1 MNRRRADARVDRGPQ
16 GPWLVISAWPPE
28 LAAIRAAGPRLPR
41 DRRRK
46 LVLASVGVGLV
57 EAAIE
62 TTRLLHVRRPAAI
75 LLVGT
80 AGVYP
85 GRRHELPIGAAAAI
99 GSTTLLP
106 QAVPALSV
114 ALPALVPAREP
125 ASAQLLR
132 ALVRATALPTA
143 KVACPLAITTSERGA
158 RSAARLSGCDLE
170 NLEAF
175 AVARAA
181 AAAGVP
187 FAGILGISNTV
198 GPDGHRQWRRHG
210 ATAAAAAAAAA
221 LDFLAAVWPGPDT
234 KAPTAPTPRRRRGQ
248 VGPRRPPG

>member
-1 MNRRRADARVDRGPQ
+1 MNRRRADARVSRCPQ

-28 LAAIRAAGPRLPR
+28 LAAIRAAWPRLPR

-46 LVLASVGVGLV
+46 LVLAAVGVGLV

-62 TTRLLHVRRPAAI
+62 TTRLLHDRRPAGV

-85 GRRHELPIGAAAAI
+85 GRRHELPVGSAAAI
-99 GSTTLLP
+99 GATLLLP
-106 QAVPALSV
+106 QAPRGLSV
-114 ALPALVPAREP
+114 ALPALVPDRVQ
-125 ASAQLLR
+125 ASAALLR

-143 KVACPLAITTSERGA
+143 EVACPLAITTNERGA
-158 RSAARLSGCDLE
+158 RAAARLSGCDLE

-210 ATAAAAAAAAA
+210 AAAAAAAAAAA
-221 LDFLAAVWPGPDT
+221 LDFLATVMRGPDT
-234 KAPTAPTPRRRRGQ
+234 RAPTAPTPRRRRGQ
-248 VGPRRPPG
+248 AGPRRPPG